1 MTTDN
6 GSTELGLER
15 LTENLQR
22 VEALT
27 QRLLAAVS
35 HKKPVRPALQG
46 PGHDLFTKAATA
58 YVTEMMSNPSR
69 MIEQQIAYW
78 GQSLQHFVDSQSA
91 PADRRFSDPMWNEH
105 PYFNFI
111 RQQYLLNTKAMETAV
126 AQMDNLDT
134 RERQKLDFF
143 SRQIMDMF
151 SPSNF
156 LGTNPQALA
165 RAVETDGESLVRGL
179 ENLVRDI
186 EANNG
191 DLMVTLADQGAFDVG
206 SNIATTP
213 GKVVFRNH
221 LFELIQYSPTT
232 QTVQEVP
239 LVIFPP
245 WINKFYIMDLRPEN
259 SLVKWIVEQG
269 FTLFVVSWINP
280 DASMRDTGVDTY
292 IEDGFIAAIEQV
304 KNICG
309 VPQVNATGYCIGG
322 TTLSLT
328 LALLAQRGD
337 TSVKSATLF
346 TTLTDFSDQ
355 GEMSVFLDDDFVDGI
370 AAEVDENGVLDKFFM
385 SRTFSF
391 LRSNDLI
398 YGPAIR
404 HYMMGETPP
413 AFDLLYWNGDGTNL
427 PGRMAIEY
435 LRGLCQR
442 NQFADGG
449 FEVCGARLQLSD
461 IGVPVCAVAC
471 ETDHIAAWA
480 QSYRGVQQ
488 MTGADR
494 HFILAESGH
503 VAGIINP
510 PQRNKYGFYTQ
521 KSLAESPEDWRSSA
535 AYTAG
540 SWWPAWQEWLMLHSG
555 KSIEP
560 RKPKSPKGLKLGN
573 APGQYVLK

>member
-1 MTTDN
+1 M
-6 GSTELGLER
+6 
-15 LTENLQR
+15 
-22 VEALT
+22 EA
-27 QRLLAAVS
+27 
-35 HKKPVRPALQG
+35 
-46 PGHDLFTKAATA
+46 
-58 YVTEMMSNPSR
+58 
-69 MIEQQIAYW
+69 
-78 GQSLQHFVDSQSA
+78 
-91 PADRRFSDPMWNEH
+91 
-105 PYFNFI
+105 
-111 RQQYLLNTKAMETAV
+111 AV

-206 SNIATTP
+206 GNIATTP

-239 LVIFPP
+239 LVVFPP

-259 SLVKWIVEQG
+259 SLVKWIVDQG

-280 DASMRDTGVDTY
+280 DASMRDTGVSTY
-292 IEDGFIAAIEQV
+292 IEDGFLTAIEQV
-304 KNICG
+304 KEICD

-355 GEMSVFLDDDFVDGI
+355 GEMSVFLDNDFVDGI
-370 AAEVDENGVLDKFFM
+370 AAEVEDNGILDKFFM

-435 LRGLCQR
+435 LRGLCQK

-461 IGVPVCAVAC
+461 IVVPVCAVAC

-488 MTGADR
+488 MTDADR

-510 PQRNKYGFYTQ
+510 PQRNKYGYYTQ
-521 KSLAESPEDWRSSA
+521 KSLAQSPEDWQSSA
-535 AYTAG
+535 TYTKG
-540 SWWPAWQEWLMLHSG
+540 SWWPAWKDWLMLQSG
-555 KSIEP
+555 ESLKA
-560 RKPKSPKGLKLGN
+560 RKPKSPKGLKLSN

>member
-6 GSTELGLER
+6 GSNELGLER

-35 HKKPVRPALQG
+35 HKKPIRPALQG
-46 PGHDLFTKAATA
+46 PGQDLFAKAATA

-78 GQSLQHFVDSQSA
+78 GQSLQHFVNSQNV
-91 PADRRFSDPMWNEH
+91 PADRRFSDPLWNEH

-111 RQQYLLNTKAMETAV
+111 KQQYLLNTKAMETAV

-191 DLMVTLADQGAFDVG
+191 DLMVTLADQDAFDVG

-259 SLVKWIVEQG
+259 SLVKWIVDQG
-269 FTLFVVSWINP
+269 FTLFVVSWVNP
-280 DASMRDTGVDTY
+280 DPSMRNTGVETY
-292 IEDGFIAAIEQV
+292 IEDGFLAAIEQV
-304 KNICG
+304 KKICD

-355 GEMSVFLDDDFVDGI
+355 GEMSVFLGDDFVDGI
-370 AAEVDENGVLDKFFM
+370 AAEVEENGILDKFFM

-435 LRGLCQR
+435 LRGLCQK

-449 FEVCGARLQLSD
+449 FEACGALLQLSD
-461 IGVPVCAVAC
+461 IAVPVCAVAC

-510 PQRNKYGFYTQ
+510 PQRNKYGFYTH
-521 KSLAESPEDWRSSA
+521 KSLAESPEDWQSSA
-535 AYTAG
+535 TYTAG
-540 SWWPAWQEWLMLHSG
+540 SWWPAWKDWLMLQSG
-555 KSIEP
+555 NTIGS
-560 RKPKSPKGLKLGN
+560 RTPKSPKGLRLGN

>member
-46 PGHDLFTKAATA
+46 PGQDLFTKAATA

-91 PADRRFSDPMWNEH
+91 PADRRFSDPLWNEH

-111 RQQYLLNTKAMETAV
+111 KQQYLLNTKAMETAV

-259 SLVKWIVEQG
+259 SLVKWIVDQG
-269 FTLFVVSWINP
+269 FTLFVVSWVNP
-280 DASMRDTGVDTY
+280 DASMRDTGVETY
-292 IEDGFIAAIEQV
+292 IEDGFLTAIEQV
-304 KNICG
+304 KQICD
-309 VPQVNATGYCIGG
+309 VPQVNAVGYCIAG

-328 LALLAQRGD
+328 LGVMKQRGD
-337 TSVKSATLF
+337 NSVKSATFF
-346 TTLTDFSDQ
+346 TTLTDFSDR
-355 GEMSVFLDDDFVDGI
+355 GEVGVFLDNDFVDGI
-370 AAEVDENGVLDKFFM
+370 EAEVGASGMLSSFYM
-385 SRTFSF
+385 SRTFSY

-398 YGPAIR
+398 YGPAIKS
-404 HYMMGETPP
+404 YMMGKAPP

-427 PGRMAIEY
+427 PAKMAVDY
-435 LRGLCQR
+435 LRGLCQEDSL
-442 NQFADGG
+442 AKGG
-449 FEVCGARLQLSD
+449 FEIAGTKVTLADVQ
-461 IGVPVCAVAC
+461 VPICAIAC
-471 ETDHIAAWA
+471 ETDHIAAWKS
-480 QSYRGVQQ
+480 SYRGIQK
-488 MTGADR
+488 MGSEDKT
-494 HFILAESGH
+494 FILSESGH
-503 VAGIINP
+503 IAGIVNP
-510 PQRNKYGFYTQ
+510 PTKNKYGHYTNPD
-521 KSLAESPEDWRSSA
+521 LELSPEDWQADSDKHE
-535 AYTAG
+535 G
-540 SWWPAWQEWLMLHSG
+540 SWWPRWDSWLST
-555 KSIEP
+555 KSDKKVKA
-560 RKPKSPKGLKLGN
+560 RGAGGPKNPVLGA
-573 APGQYVLK
+573 APGTYVVS

>member
-35 HKKPVRPALQG
+35 HKKPVRAALQG
-46 PGHDLFTKAATA
+46 PGHELFTKAATA

-69 MIEQQIAYW
+69 VIEQQIAYW

-91 PADRRFSDPMWNEH
+91 PADRRFSDPLWNEH

-111 RQQYLLNTKAMETAV
+111 KQQYLLNTKAMETAV

-206 SNIATTP
+206 GNIATTP

-239 LVIFPP
+239 LVVFPP

-259 SLVKWIVEQG
+259 SLVKWIVDQG

-280 DASMRDTGVDTY
+280 DASMRDTGVSTY
-292 IEDGFIAAIEQV
+292 IEDGFLTAIEQV
-304 KNICG
+304 KKICD

-355 GEMSVFLDDDFVDGI
+355 GEMSVFLDNDFVDGI
-370 AAEVDENGVLDKFFM
+370 EAEVEDYGILDKFFM

-435 LRGLCQR
+435 LRGLCQK

-461 IGVPVCAVAC
+461 IVVPVCAVAC

-510 PQRNKYGFYTQ
+510 PQRNKYGYYTQ
-521 KSLAESPEDWRSSA
+521 KSLAQSPEDWQSSA
-535 AYTAG
+535 TYTKG
-540 SWWPAWQEWLMLHSG
+540 SWWPAWKDWLMLQSG
-555 KSIEP
+555 ESLKA
-560 RKPKSPKGLKLGN
+560 RKPQSPKGLKLSN

>member
-1 MTTDN
+1 MTTDK
-6 GSTELGLER
+6 GSNELGLER

-35 HKKPVRPALQG
+35 HKKPIRPALQG
-46 PGHDLFTKAATA
+46 PGQDLFAKAATA

-78 GQSLQHFVDSQSA
+78 GQSLQHFVNSQNV
-91 PADRRFSDPMWNEH
+91 PADRRFSDPLWNEH

-111 RQQYLLNTKAMETAV
+111 KQQYLLNTKAMETAV

-259 SLVKWIVEQG
+259 SLVKWIVDQG
-269 FTLFVVSWINP
+269 FTLFVVSWVNP
-280 DASMRDTGVDTY
+280 DPSMRNTGVETY
-292 IEDGFIAAIEQV
+292 IEDGFLAAIEQV
-304 KNICG
+304 KKICD

-355 GEMSVFLDDDFVDGI
+355 GEMSVFLGDDFVDGI
-370 AAEVDENGVLDKFFM
+370 AAEVEENGILDKFFM

-435 LRGLCQR
+435 LRRLCQK

-449 FEVCGARLQLSD
+449 FEACGALLQLSD
-461 IGVPVCAVAC
+461 IAVPVCAVAC

-510 PQRNKYGFYTQ
+510 PQRNKYGYYTH
-521 KSLAESPEDWRSSA
+521 KSLAESPEDWQSSA
-535 AYTAG
+535 TYTAG
-540 SWWPAWQEWLMLHSG
+540 SWWPAWKDWLMLQSG
-555 KSIEP
+555 NTIGS
-560 RKPKSPKGLKLGN
+560 RTPKSPKGLRLGN

>member
-6 GSTELGLER
+6 GSNELGLER

-35 HKKPVRPALQG
+35 HKKPIRPALQG
-46 PGHDLFTKAATA
+46 PGQDLFAKAATA

-78 GQSLQHFVDSQSA
+78 GQSLQHFVNSQNVQ
-91 PADRRFSDPMWNEH
+91 ADRRFSDPLWNEH

-111 RQQYLLNTKAMETAV
+111 KQQYLLNTKAMETAV

-165 RAVETDGESLVRGL
+165 RAIETDGESLVRGL

-259 SLVKWIVEQG
+259 SLVKWIVDQG
-269 FTLFVVSWINP
+269 FTLFVVSWVNP
-280 DASMRDTGVDTY
+280 DPSMRNTGVETY
-292 IEDGFIAAIEQV
+292 IEDGFLAAIEQV
-304 KNICG
+304 KKICD

-355 GEMSVFLDDDFVDGI
+355 GEMSVFLGDDFVDGI
-370 AAEVDENGVLDKFFM
+370 AAEVEENGILDKFFM

-435 LRGLCQR
+435 LRGLCQK

-449 FEVCGARLQLSD
+449 FEACGALLQLSD
-461 IGVPVCAVAC
+461 IAVPVCAVAC

-510 PQRNKYGFYTQ
+510 PQRNKYGYYTH
-521 KSLAESPEDWRSSA
+521 KSLAESPEDWQSSA
-535 AYTAG
+535 TYTAG
-540 SWWPAWQEWLMLHSG
+540 SWWPAWKDWLMLQSG
-555 KSIEP
+555 NTIGS
-560 RKPKSPKGLKLGN
+560 RKPKSPKGLRLGN

>member
-6 GSTELGLER
+6 GSNELGLER

-35 HKKPVRPALQG
+35 HKKPIRPALQG
-46 PGHDLFTKAATA
+46 PGQDLFAKAATA

-78 GQSLQHFVDSQSA
+78 GQSLQHFVNSQNV
-91 PADRRFSDPMWNEH
+91 PADRRFSDPLWNEH

-111 RQQYLLNTKAMETAV
+111 KQQYLLNTKAMETAV

-259 SLVKWIVEQG
+259 SLVKWIVDQG
-269 FTLFVVSWINP
+269 FTLFVVSWVNP
-280 DASMRDTGVDTY
+280 DPSMRNTGVETY
-292 IEDGFIAAIEQV
+292 IEDGFLAAIEQV
-304 KNICG
+304 KKICD

-355 GEMSVFLDDDFVDGI
+355 GEMSVFLGDDFVDGI
-370 AAEVDENGVLDKFFM
+370 AAEVEENGILDKFFM

-435 LRGLCQR
+435 LRGLCQK

-449 FEVCGARLQLSD
+449 FEACGALLQLSD
-461 IGVPVCAVAC
+461 IAVPVCAVAC

-510 PQRNKYGFYTQ
+510 PQRNKYGFYTH
-521 KSLAESPEDWRSSA
+521 KSLAESPEDWQSSA
-535 AYTAG
+535 TYTAG
-540 SWWPAWQEWLMLHSG
+540 SWWPAWKDWLMLQSG
-555 KSIEP
+555 NTIGS
-560 RKPKSPKGLKLGN
+560 RTPKSPKGLRLGN

>member
-6 GSTELGLER
+6 GSNELGLER

-35 HKKPVRPALQG
+35 HKKPIRPALQG
-46 PGHDLFTKAATA
+46 PGQDLFAKAATA

-78 GQSLQHFVDSQSA
+78 GQSLQHFVNSQNV
-91 PADRRFSDPMWNEH
+91 PADRRFSDPLWNEH

-111 RQQYLLNTKAMETAV
+111 KQQYLLNTKAMETAV

-259 SLVKWIVEQG
+259 SLVKWIVDQG
-269 FTLFVVSWINP
+269 FTLFVVSWVNP
-280 DASMRDTGVDTY
+280 DPSMRNTGVETY
-292 IEDGFIAAIEQV
+292 IEDGFLAAIEQV
-304 KNICG
+304 KKICD

-355 GEMSVFLDDDFVDGI
+355 GEMSVFLGDDFVDGI
-370 AAEVDENGVLDKFFM
+370 AAEVEENGILDKFFM

-435 LRGLCQR
+435 LRRLCQK

-449 FEVCGARLQLSD
+449 FEACGALLQLSD
-461 IGVPVCAVAC
+461 IAVPVCAVAC

-510 PQRNKYGFYTQ
+510 PQRNKYGYYTH
-521 KSLAESPEDWRSSA
+521 KSLAESPEDWQSSA
-535 AYTAG
+535 TYTAG
-540 SWWPAWQEWLMLHSG
+540 SWWPAWKDWLMLQSG
-555 KSIEP
+555 NTIGS
-560 RKPKSPKGLKLGN
+560 RSPKSPKGLRLGN

>member
-6 GSTELGLER
+6 NDAGAALER
-15 LTENLQR
+15 LSSNLQR
-22 VEALT
+22 VDALT
-27 QRLLAAVS
+27 QRLLAAVA
-35 HKKPVRPALQG
+35 HKKPVRTSLQG
-46 PGHDLFTKAATA
+46 PSQELFTKAATA

-69 MIEQQIAYW
+69 MMEQQIAYW
-78 GQSLQHFVDSQSA
+78 GQSLKHYVASQKNNS
-91 PADRRFSDPMWNEH
+91 DRRFVDPMWSEH

-111 RQQYLLNTKAMETAV
+111 KQQYLLNTQAMETAV

-206 SNIATTP
+206 KNLATTP
-213 GKVVFRNH
+213 GKVVFSNH
-221 LFELIQYSPTT
+221 MFELIQYSPTT
-232 QTVQEVP
+232 ETVQDVP

-259 SLVKWIVEQG
+259 SLVKWVVDQG

-280 DASMRDTGVDTY
+280 DASMRETGVDTY
-292 IEDGFIAAIEQV
+292 IEDGFLTAIAKV
-304 KNICG
+304 KEICD
-309 VPQVNATGYCIGG
+309 VPQLNAAGYCIGG

-328 LALLAQRGD
+328 LALMAKRGD

-346 TTLTDFSDQ
+346 TTLTDFSEQ
-355 GEMSVFLDDDFVDGI
+355 GEMSVFLGDDFVDGI
-370 AAEVDENGVLDKFFM
+370 AAEVEEFGMLDNMFM

-435 LRGLCQR
+435 LRGLCQQNR
-442 NQFADGG
+442 FADGG
-449 FEVCGARLQLSD
+449 FEVCGEQLHLSD
-461 IGVPVCAVAC
+461 VAVPLLAVAC
-471 ETDHIAAWA
+471 ETDHIAAWD

-488 MTGADR
+488 MQGTER
-494 HFILAESGH
+494 RFILAESGH

-510 PQRNKYGFYTQ
+510 PKRNKYGYYTNPDLQ
-521 KSLAESPEDWRSSA
+521 ADPADWQSNAEHH
-535 AYTAG
+535 AG
-540 SWWPAWQEWLMLHSG
+540 SWWPAWQDWLLLHCG
-555 KSIEP
+555 NTVKA
-560 RKPKSPKGLKLGN
+560 RKPKAAKGLKLID
-573 APGQYVLK
+573 APGTYVQK

>member
-6 GSTELGLER
+6 GSNELGLER

-35 HKKPVRPALQG
+35 HKKPIRPAVQG
-46 PGHDLFTKAATA
+46 PGQDLFAKAATA

-78 GQSLQHFVDSQSA
+78 GQSLQHFVNSQNV
-91 PADRRFSDPMWNEH
+91 PADRRFSDPLWNEH

-111 RQQYLLNTKAMETAV
+111 KQQYLLNTKAMETAV

-259 SLVKWIVEQG
+259 SLVKWIVDQG
-269 FTLFVVSWINP
+269 FTLFVVSWVNP
-280 DASMRDTGVDTY
+280 DPSMRNTGVETY
-292 IEDGFIAAIEQV
+292 IEDGFLAAIEQV
-304 KNICG
+304 KKICD

-355 GEMSVFLDDDFVDGI
+355 GEMSVFLGDDFVDGI
-370 AAEVDENGVLDKFFM
+370 AAEVEENGILDKFFM

-435 LRGLCQR
+435 LRRLCQK

-449 FEVCGARLQLSD
+449 FEACGALLQLSD
-461 IGVPVCAVAC
+461 IAVPVCAVAC

-510 PQRNKYGFYTQ
+510 PQRNKYGYYTH
-521 KSLAESPEDWRSSA
+521 KSLAESPEDWQSSA
-535 AYTAG
+535 TYTAG
-540 SWWPAWQEWLMLHSG
+540 SWWPAWKDWLMLQSG
-555 KSIEP
+555 NTIGS
-560 RKPKSPKGLKLGN
+560 RTPKSPKGLRLGN

>member
-1 MTTDN
+1 
-6 GSTELGLER
+6 
-15 LTENLQR
+15 
-22 VEALT
+22 
-27 QRLLAAVS
+27 
-35 HKKPVRPALQG
+35 
-46 PGHDLFTKAATA
+46 
-58 YVTEMMSNPSR
+58 
-69 MIEQQIAYW
+69 
-78 GQSLQHFVDSQSA
+78 
-91 PADRRFSDPMWNEH
+91 
-105 PYFNFI
+105 
-111 RQQYLLNTKAMETAV
+111 
-126 AQMDNLDT
+126 
-134 RERQKLDFF
+134 
-143 SRQIMDMF
+143 
-151 SPSNF
+151 
-156 LGTNPQALA
+156 
-165 RAVETDGESLVRGL
+165 
-179 ENLVRDI
+179 
-186 EANNG
+186 
-191 DLMVTLADQGAFDVG
+191 MVTLADQGAFDVG

-259 SLVKWIVEQG
+259 SLVKWIVDQG
-269 FTLFVVSWINP
+269 FTLFVVSWVNP
-280 DASMRDTGVDTY
+280 DASMRDTGVETY
-292 IEDGFIAAIEQV
+292 IEDGFLTAIEQV
-304 KNICG
+304 KQICD

-322 TTLSLT
+322 TTLSIT

-355 GEMSVFLDDDFVDGI
+355 GEMSVFLGNDFVDGI
-370 AAEVDENGVLDKFFM
+370 ADEVEEHGILDKFFM

-435 LRGLCQR
+435 LRGLCQK

-449 FEVCGARLQLSD
+449 FEVCGARLHLSD
-461 IGVPVCAVAC
+461 IDVPVCAVAC

-494 HFILAESGH
+494 YFILAESGH

-510 PQRNKYGFYTQ
+510 PQRNKYGYYTQ
-521 KSLAESPEDWRSSA
+521 KSLAESPEAWQSSA
-535 AYTAG
+535 AHSTG
-540 SWWPAWQEWLMLHSG
+540 SWWPAWKDWLMLQSG
-555 KSIEP
+555 NSIKA

>member
-6 GSTELGLER
+6 GSNELGLER

-35 HKKPVRPALQG
+35 HKKPIRPALQG
-46 PGHDLFTKAATA
+46 PGQDLFAKAATA

-78 GQSLQHFVDSQSA
+78 GQSLQHFVNSQNV
-91 PADRRFSDPMWNEH
+91 PADRRFSDPLWNEH

-111 RQQYLLNTKAMETAV
+111 KQQYLLNTKAMETAV

-259 SLVKWIVEQG
+259 SLVKWIVDQG
-269 FTLFVVSWINP
+269 FTLFVVSWVNP
-280 DASMRDTGVDTY
+280 DPSMRNTGVETY
-292 IEDGFIAAIEQV
+292 IEDGFLAAIEQV
-304 KNICG
+304 KKICD

-355 GEMSVFLDDDFVDGI
+355 GEMSVFLGDDFVDGI
-370 AAEVDENGVLDKFFM
+370 AAEVEENGILDKFFM

-435 LRGLCQR
+435 LRRLCQK

-449 FEVCGARLQLSD
+449 FEACGALLQLSD
-461 IGVPVCAVAC
+461 IAVPVCAVAC

-510 PQRNKYGFYTQ
+510 PQRNKYGYYTH
-521 KSLAESPEDWRSSA
+521 KSLAESPEDWQSSA
-535 AYTAG
+535 TYTAG
-540 SWWPAWQEWLMLHSG
+540 SWWPAWKDWLMLQSG
-555 KSIEP
+555 NTIGS
-560 RKPKSPKGLKLGN
+560 RTPKSPKGLRLGN

>member
-6 GSTELGLER
+6 GSNELGLER

-35 HKKPVRPALQG
+35 HKKPIRPALQG
-46 PGHDLFTKAATA
+46 PGQDLFAKAATA

-78 GQSLQHFVDSQSA
+78 GQSLQHFVNSQNV
-91 PADRRFSDPMWNEH
+91 PADRRFSDPLWNEH

-111 RQQYLLNTKAMETAV
+111 KQQYLLNTKAMETAV

-221 LFELIQYSPTT
+221 LFELLQYSPTT

-259 SLVKWIVEQG
+259 SLVKWIVDQG
-269 FTLFVVSWINP
+269 FTLFVVSWVNP
-280 DASMRDTGVDTY
+280 DPSMRNTGVETY
-292 IEDGFIAAIEQV
+292 IEDGFLAAIEQV
-304 KNICG
+304 KKICD

-355 GEMSVFLDDDFVDGI
+355 GEMSVFLGDDFVDGI
-370 AAEVDENGVLDKFFM
+370 AAEVEENGILDKFFM

-435 LRGLCQR
+435 LRGLCQK

-449 FEVCGARLQLSD
+449 FEACGALLQLSD
-461 IGVPVCAVAC
+461 IAVPVCAVAC

-510 PQRNKYGFYTQ
+510 PQRNKYGYYTH
-521 KSLAESPEDWRSSA
+521 KSLAESPEDWQSSA
-535 AYTAG
+535 TYAAG
-540 SWWPAWQEWLMLHSG
+540 SWWPAWKDWLMLQSG
-555 KSIEP
+555 NTIGS
-560 RKPKSPKGLKLGN
+560 RKPKSPKGLRLGN

>member
-1 MTTDN
+1 
-6 GSTELGLER
+6 
-15 LTENLQR
+15 
-22 VEALT
+22 
-27 QRLLAAVS
+27 
-35 HKKPVRPALQG
+35 
-46 PGHDLFTKAATA
+46 
-58 YVTEMMSNPSR
+58 
-69 MIEQQIAYW
+69 
-78 GQSLQHFVDSQSA
+78 
-91 PADRRFSDPMWNEH
+91 
-105 PYFNFI
+105 
-111 RQQYLLNTKAMETAV
+111 
-126 AQMDNLDT
+126 MDNLDT

-206 SNIATTP
+206 GNIATTP

-239 LVIFPP
+239 LVVFPP

-259 SLVKWIVEQG
+259 SLVKWIVDQG

-280 DASMRDTGVDTY
+280 DASMRDTGVSTY
-292 IEDGFIAAIEQV
+292 IEDGFLTAIEQV
-304 KNICG
+304 KKICD

-328 LALLAQRGD
+328 LALLAQCGD

-355 GEMSVFLDDDFVDGI
+355 GEMSVFLDNDFVDGI
-370 AAEVDENGVLDKFFM
+370 AAEVEDYGILDKFFM

-435 LRGLCQR
+435 LRGLCQK

-461 IGVPVCAVAC
+461 IVVPVCAVAC

-510 PQRNKYGFYTQ
+510 PQRNKYGYYTQ
-521 KSLAESPEDWRSSA
+521 KSLAQSPEDWQSSA
-535 AYTAG
+535 TYTKG
-540 SWWPAWQEWLMLHSG
+540 SWWPAWKDWLMLQSG
-555 KSIEP
+555 ESLKA
-560 RKPKSPKGLKLGN
+560 RKPKSPKGLKLSN

>member
-6 GSTELGLER
+6 GSNELGLER

-35 HKKPVRPALQG
+35 HKKPIRPALQG
-46 PGHDLFTKAATA
+46 PGQDLFAKAATA

-78 GQSLQHFVDSQSA
+78 GQSLQHFVNSQNV
-91 PADRRFSDPMWNEH
+91 PADRRFSDPLWNEH

-111 RQQYLLNTKAMETAV
+111 KQQYLLNTKAMETAV

-259 SLVKWIVEQG
+259 SLVKWIVDQG
-269 FTLFVVSWINP
+269 FTLFVVSWVNP
-280 DASMRDTGVDTY
+280 DPSMRNTGVETY
-292 IEDGFIAAIEQV
+292 IEDGFLAAIEQV
-304 KNICG
+304 KKICD

-355 GEMSVFLDDDFVDGI
+355 GEMSVFLGDDFVDGI
-370 AAEVDENGVLDKFFM
+370 AAEVEENGILDKFFM

-435 LRGLCQR
+435 LRRLCQK

-449 FEVCGARLQLSD
+449 FEACGALLQLSD
-461 IGVPVCAVAC
+461 IAVPVCAVAC

-510 PQRNKYGFYTQ
+510 PQRNKYGYYTH
-521 KSLAESPEDWRSSA
+521 KSLAESPEDWQSSA
-535 AYTAG
+535 TYTAG
-540 SWWPAWQEWLMLHSG
+540 SWWPAWKDWLMMQSG
-555 KSIEP
+555 NTIGS
-560 RKPKSPKGLKLGN
+560 RTPKSPKGLRLGN